1 MVAAVTG
8 DILTCKFDVFS
19 VSIVDKIDSD
29 VYTAVSFTAL
39 KERVLFLLS
48 FSFMAVFNANVPN
61 LRSVYTSEKFFCV
74 FFKTISHL

>member
-19 VSIVDKIDSD
+19 VFIVDKIDSD

-39 KERVLFLLS
+39 KERVLFL
-48 FSFMAVFNANVPN
+48 
-61 LRSVYTSEKFFCV
+61 
-74 FFKTISHL
+74 